1 MCEPKDDR
9 ERKVMDYTY
18 QDGRL
23 QIRRNDDEKRPILQ
37 RLKRIEGQV
46 RGLQAMVQE
55 DRYCLDE
62 VQQMNAI
69 TAAVREAAL
78 QLISDHLDASV
89 NYAVRSK
96 DQDGAVEEMI
106 RVLRAALRQS

>member
-1 MCEPKDDR
+1 
-9 ERKVMDYTY
+9 MDYQY
-18 QDGRL
+18 VDGRL
-23 QIRRNDDEKRPILQ
+23 QIRRSEEEKKPILQ

-69 TAAVREAAL
+69 TAAVREAVL
-78 QLISDHLDASV
+78 QLISTHLDASV
-89 NYAVRSK
+89 AYAVRAE
-96 DQDGAVEEMI
+96 DHDGAVEEMV

>member
-1 MCEPKDDR
+1 
-9 ERKVMDYTY
+9 MDYTFE
-18 QDGRL
+18 DGRL
-23 QIRRNDDEKRPILQ
+23 HLRRTEDEKRPILQ

-46 RGLQAMVQE
+46 RGLQAMVQD

-78 QLISDHLDASV
+78 QLISDHLDAAVS
-89 NYAVRSK
+89 YAARSGNH
-96 DQDGAVEEMI
+96 DGAVEEMI
-106 RVLRAALRQS
+106 RVLRAALRQA

>member
-1 MCEPKDDR
+1 
-9 ERKVMDYTY
+9 MDYQY
-18 QDGRL
+18 VDGRL
-23 QIRRNDDEKRPILQ
+23 HVRRTDEEKKPILQ

-69 TAAVREAAL
+69 TAAVREAVL
-78 QLISDHLDASV
+78 QLISSHLDASV
-89 NYAVRSK
+89 DYAAKSDDRE
-96 DQDGAVEEMI
+96 GAIEEMV

>member
-1 MCEPKDDR
+1 MTKETISAK
-9 ERKVMDYTY
+9 
-18 QDGRL
+18 L
-23 QIRRNDDEKRPILQ
+23 N

-69 TAAVREAAL
+69 TAAVREAVL
-78 QLISDHLDASV
+78 QLISTHLDASV
-89 NYAVRSK
+89 DYAVHAK
-96 DQDGAVEEMI
+96 DQDGAVEEMV
-106 RVLRAALRQS
+106 RVLRAALRQT